1 MAKSFYVTTP
11 IYYATGDPH
20 IGHAYTTVVADFL
33 ARYHRLDGYETF
45 SLTGTD
51 EHGEKIL
58 ESAKSDGVT
67 PQVYVDGLSDRFH
80 QAWRAL
86 EISNDDFIRTTQ
98 ERHKA
103 VVVAVLQKVYDK
115 GDIYFGEYG
124 GLYCVGCERYLT
136 DKELVGGKCPD
147 HDRKPEERVEK
158 NYFFKMESYRDW
170 LRGYIQDHPDFI
182 RPQGYRNEVLSLLS
196 ESLGDLSISRPRERV
211 PWGIPLPWDQE
222 HVTYV
227 WFDALLNYISALDYP
242 TGDRFDEF
250 WPVAHHLIGKDI
262 LKPHAIF
269 WPTMLRSA
277 GVPLYQ
283 HLSVG
288 GFLMGADGRKMS
300 KSLGNVVDP
309 LDLAAKYGPDAVRYY
324 LLKVVPYGQDGK
336 VGEADLVRRYNAD
349 LANDLGNLVAR
360 VRALLLRHLDGVVPQ
375 PNQQESDGDLIE
387 AGAGLAAQVGG
398 LIDELRFY
406 AALEEVMQ
414 FVRSLNR
421 YFNDE
426 EPWVLA
432 RDPDKRERLG
442 TVLYNVVEGLRIA
455 SILLEPAMPG
465 KAGEIRA
472 SLGLAPAD
480 FAAAAT
486 WGLTPS
492 GTRIADDAPIL
503 FPKVE
508 PPRPESPGPDTAT
521 LEEKPTP
528 NSPAGGRGSGSDS
541 GKGRG
546 KRVSKAGGDKPEA
559 DSESPINLDDF
570 ARVDLR
576 VAEVVAAEAVPK
588 TDKLLKLTLRVGVGG
603 GVEEERTVVSGIA
616 EQYRPDDLIGRLVVL
631 VANLKPV
638 KLRGIL
644 SQGMIL
650 AADDG
655 EGNLSLVGVDREQPV
670 GSQVR

>member
-11 IYYATGDPH
+11 IYYATGEPH

-58 ESAKSDGVT
+58 EAAQSEGVT
-67 PQVYVDGLSDRFH
+67 PQIYVDGLSDRFH

-86 EISNDDFIRTTQ
+86 DISNDDFIRTTE

-103 VVVAVLQKVYDK
+103 VVRAVLQKVYDK

-136 DKELVGGKCPD
+136 DKELVDGKCPD

-158 NYFFKMESYRDW
+158 NYFFKMESYRAW

-211 PWGIPLPWDQE
+211 PWGIPLPWDEE

-227 WFDALLNYISALDYP
+227 WFDALLNYVSALDYP
-242 TGDRFDEF
+242 TGDRFDEL
-250 WPVAHHLIGKDI
+250 WSEANHLIGKDI

-269 WPTMLRSA
+269 WPTMLKAA
-277 GVPLYQ
+277 GLPLYQ
-283 HLSVG
+283 RLNVG
-288 GFLMGADGRKMS
+288 GFLMGSDGRKMS

-309 LDLAAKYGPDAVRYY
+309 FDLAAIYGPDAVRYY

-336 VGEADLVRRYNAD
+336 VGEADLAKRYNAD

-360 VRALLLRHLDGVVPQ
+360 VRALVLRHLDGVVPG
-375 PNQQESDGDLIE
+375 PNHQESDSDLIE
-387 AGAGLAAQVGG
+387 AGAGLAAQVRGPVAG
-398 LIDELRFY
+398 LRFY

-414 FVRSLNR
+414 FVRRLNR

-432 RDPDKRERLG
+432 RDPGKRERLG
-442 TVLYNVVEGLRIA
+442 TVLYNVVEGLRISA
-455 SILLEPAMPG
+455 ILLEPAMPG
-465 KAGEIRA
+465 KAREIRA
-472 SLGLAPAD
+472 SLGLADVPTSLE
-480 FAAAAT
+480 AAAT
-486 WGLTPS
+486 WGLTPA
-492 GTRIADDAPIL
+492 GTRIADKAPIL
-503 FPKVE
+503 FPKAENPSVE
-508 PPRPESPGPDTAT
+508 TAASSEEEPAPD
-521 LEEKPTP
+521 EPVD
-528 NSPAGGRGSGSDS
+528 GRGN
-541 GKGRG
+541 REP
-546 KRVSKAGGDKPEA
+546 VAGDDEPEA
-559 DSESPINLDDF
+559 DANEGPINLDDF
-570 ARVDLR
+570 AKVDLR
-576 VAEVVAAEAVPK
+576 VAEVVAAAAVPK
-588 TDKLLKLTLRVGVGG
+588 TDKLLKLTLRMGA
-603 GVEEERTVVSGIA
+603 EERTVVSGIA
-616 EQYRPDDLIGRLVVL
+616 EHYRPEDLIGRQVVL

-638 KLRGIL
+638 KLRGIV
-644 SQGMIL
+644 SEGMIL

-655 EGNLSLVGVDREQPV
+655 EGNIALVSLDRDTPA